1 MVYMKLES
9 PRRST
14 FTPQW
19 SETKERRRSFSGND
33 RRLNPS
39 VSDTE
44 AGSVF
49 SSSGRASHSPMFSG
63 RRVSEVTVGVVS
75 EEIVPQRQEG
85 VLKKQSGGAAA
96 RTPRVAGTS
105 AKRLETP
112 SSTPRTVEMVK
123 EKKAFLK

>member
-14 FTPQW
+14 FPPQW
-19 SETKERRRSFSGND
+19 SETKERRRSFSSND
-33 RRLNPS
+33 RRVNPS

-44 AGSVF
+44 AGSV

-63 RRVSEVTVGVVS
+63 RKVSEVTVGVVS
-75 EEIVPQRQEG
+75 EEIVAQRKDG

-96 RTPRVAGTS
+96 AASRTPRVAYVMP
-105 AKRLETP
+105 KRLETP
-112 SSTPRTVEMVK
+112 SSTPRTLELVRQK
-123 EKKAFLK
+123 NN